1 MPARKVSEASQA
13 KDRPRSSWARQ
24 KGATCLRHG
33 ALASLESAGKRGGGL
48 QTILLAPFSAPGTTR
63 QLFKLPVAIRKMRR
77 TREIPNCY
85 IGPHALH
92 THSLNRNTI
101 TGISPAHHAKSS
113 LQWPQKPPV
122 KKPVTAPT
130 GFLKESL
137 GKQAHPL
144 RYRSLF
150 PQPHVALQFPAL
162 IFFSPLLS
170 DP

>member
-1 MPARKVSEASQA
+1 MPARKVREAHKRKIA
-13 KDRPRSSWARQ
+13 PEAAGRDK
-24 KGATCLRHG
+24 KELR
-33 ALASLESAGKRGGGL
+33 ASDTVLWHPWSRWGSGKVDCKQSCWPPSL
-48 QTILLAPFSAPGTTR
+48 PGTTR

-77 TREIPNCY
+77 TRDIPNCY
-85 IGPHALH
+85 IGPHVLH
-92 THSLNRNTI
+92 THSLNRNT
-101 TGISPAHHAKSS
+101 GIFPAKSS

-137 GKQAHPL
+137 GKQTHPL

-150 PQPHVALQFPAL
+150 PQPHVTIQFPAL